1 MGKLLIFSAPSGSG
15 KTTIVKEVLKQ
26 IPDLEFSISAC
37 SRKPRKGEE
46 HGKDYYFYSAE
57 EFKQKI
63 ENQEFIEWEEVY
75 ENHFY
80 GTLKSE
86 VSRIWEKGHHVVFD
100 VDVFGGLNI
109 KKQFKDNALAIFIK
123 APSIDELRKRLEK
136 RGTETAEQIDKRIN
150 KAEHELKQADRFDV
164 VILNN
169 SLELAVNETIER
181 IKKFLEI
188 L

>member
-15 KTTIVKEVLKQ
+15 KTTIVKEVLKRIQ
-26 IPDLEFSISAC
+26 GLEFSISAC
-37 SRKPRKGEE
+37 SRQPRKGEE
-46 HGKDYYFYSAE
+46 HARDYYFYSAE

-86 VSRIWEKGHHVVFD
+86 VSRIWDKGNHVVFD

-109 KKQFKDNALAIFIK
+109 KKQFKEKALAIFIK
-123 APSIDELRKRLEK
+123 APSIEELRKRLEK
-136 RGTETAEQIDKRIN
+136 RGTETAEQIEKRIN
-150 KAEHELKQADRFDV
+150 KAEHELKQANDFDV
-164 VILNN
+164 VILNH
-169 SLELAVNETIER
+169 SLEEAVNETVELIE
-181 IKKFLEI
+181 KFLVK
-188 L
+188 